1 VEELRQLTMIPRPH
15 AAAQGPSRLLV
26 VSLLALAAGLPLSN
40 SPTPALAASALL
52 EQVRS
57 NPGLARS
64 YCARFSQLN
73 AEGVSATSMRSIDEV
88 AAKQGLSAV
97 DAEVL
102 ITYVIGLH
110 CPDTR

>member
-1 VEELRQLTMIPRPH
+1 M
-15 AAAQGPSRLLV
+15 LV
-26 VSLLALAAGLPLSN
+26 LCLMALSAGLPMGH

-57 NPGLARS
+57 NPELARS

-73 AEGVSATSMRSIDEV
+73 AEGVSATSKRSVDEV
-88 AAKQGLSAV
+88 AAKQGLSPV

-102 ITYVIGLH
+102 ITYVIGLY
-110 CPDTR
+110 CPDAR

>member
-1 VEELRQLTMIPRPH
+1 MIMLRPR
-15 AAAQGPSRLLV
+15 AAAQGPLRVLV
-26 VSLLALAAGLPLSN
+26 LSLFALATGLPLWIN
-40 SPTPALAASALL
+40 PTPALAASALL

-57 NPGLARS
+57 NPELARS

-73 AEGVSATSMRSIDEV
+73 AEGVSATSKRSVDEV
-88 AAKQGLSAV
+88 AAKQGLSPV

-102 ITYVIGLH
+102 ITYVIGLY

>member
-1 VEELRQLTMIPRPH
+1 MILRPR
-15 AAAQGPSRLLV
+15 AAPQGPCRVLALALL
-26 VSLLALAAGLPLSN
+26 SLAAGLSLGN

-57 NPGLARS
+57 NPELARS

-73 AEGVSATSMRSIDEV
+73 AEGVSATSKRSVDEV